1 MIRDQTTFRS
11 VNRSEPC
18 AICSKTH
25 KCSRGA
31 DALILCGR
39 PVEPAPAGFVYLGR
53 SKGDEQFGMY
63 RAEGDPVV
71 EARRHDHPNTNGHA
85 NGKAATPTDWRA
97 QTEKFA
103 KALTPDLRRE
113 LAEALSLPEATLAQ
127 LALGWHADEQAWTFP
142 EVDGAGNVRGL
153 NRRYRDGSKRMMPGG
168 HRGLTVPADWDMG
181 GPILLVEGASDTLT
195 LHTLGLTAIGRP
207 NNTGGSE
214 LLAEML
220 KEARPDRPIVVVG
233 EFDPKSAS
241 GLWPGRD
248 GAIRTAEKLTAALK
262 RPISWCLPPDDAK
275 DSREWARER
284 IGEHREDE
292 DAWSDLGQRFWA
304 GCEGQLK
311 TVSAADGPTMENGT
325 ADPNDAAGVSRDDE
339 SLTIPFAPFP
349 LGALPE
355 PIRSYVDA
363 GAAAI
368 NCDPSFIAL
377 PMLSMLA
384 GAIGNSRRVV
394 VKRGWSE
401 PAILWTAIIGESGT
415 TKSPA
420 VDLAR
425 DYPSRRQGE
434 ARKLFEKAYDVFQQE
449 RERHKLAVAEWKENP
464 EQPRPEEPERP
475 ILERALVDDTTIEA
489 LGPILMENWRGT
501 LILRDELAG
510 WLGGFDRYSKSP
522 KGGGEAAKWI
532 EMHGGRSIT
541 IDRRTGEPRTLFVP
555 RAAVSIG
562 GSIQPGIIRKLLTA
576 EHRENGL
583 LARLL
588 MAYPARRPRKW
599 TDAEIDDSIR
609 DAVQLVYDQL
619 WQLRPLTVVDGDP
632 RPVMVPLSSPARQE
646 FVAFV
651 NAHGDEQFQLDGEL
665 ASAWSKLEGYA
676 VRLAL
681 IHHLVRCASGER
693 LDPEAGIDVES
704 MRAGI
709 DLVRWFGAEDRRI
722 YAMLNEDRGQSER
735 RELVE
740 LIRRR
745 GGTIT
750 ARELQQASRRFP
762 NAEAATAALAGLV
775 DAKLAEWVP
784 GATVNGRGGRPTWF
798 VRLMA

>member
-1 MIRDQTTFRS
+1 MIPDRTTFRTVS
-11 VNRSEPC
+11 RAEPC
-18 AICSKTH
+18 AICGKTH

-31 DALILCGR
+31 DGLILCGR

-63 RAEGDPVV
+63 RAEGDPVI
-71 EARRHDHPNTNGHA
+71 EARQYDHANGNGHA
-85 NGKAATPTDWRA
+85 KGKRASPIDWRDRA
-97 QTEKFA
+97 EKYA
-103 KALTPDLRRE
+103 KAFTPELRRE
-113 LAEALSLPEATLAQ
+113 LAESLGLPEAALAR
-127 LALGWHADEQAWTFP
+127 LSLLGWHADEQAWTFP

-153 NRRYRDGSKRMMPGG
+153 NRRYRDGSKRMLPGG
-168 HRGLTVPADWDMG
+168 RRGLTVPADWDMG
-181 GPILLVEGASDTLT
+181 GPILLVEGASDTLI
-195 LHTLGLTAIGRP
+195 LHALGLTAIGRP

-220 KEARPDRPIVVVG
+220 KDVGPERQIVVVG
-233 EFDPKSAS
+233 EFDPKSDS

-248 GAIRTAEKLTAALK
+248 GAIQTAEKLAAALN

-275 DSREWARER
+275 DSREWTRER
-284 IGEHREDE
+284 IGEHREDA
-292 DAWSDLGQRFWA
+292 DAWADLGQRFWT
-304 GCEGQLK
+304 GCEGRLN
-311 TVSAADGPTMENGT
+311 TVSATNGP
-325 ADPNDAAGVSRDDE
+325 PNDVIGAACDE
-339 SLTIPFAPFP
+339 ISPAVPFSPFP
-349 LGALPE
+349 LVALPE

-425 DYPSRRQGE
+425 DYPSRRQAE
-434 ARKLFEKAYDVFQQE
+434 ARKRFESELAEYLE
-449 RERHKLAVAEWKENP
+449 EMARHKLAIDDWKKNP
-464 EQPRPEEPERP
+464 EDDRPEEPEKP

-489 LGPILMENWRGT
+489 LGPLLMDNWRGT

-576 EHRENGL
+576 EHRESGL

-588 MAYPARRPRKW
+588 MAYPPRRPRKW

-609 DAVQLVYDQL
+609 NAVQSVYDQL
-619 WQLRPLTVVDGDP
+619 WLLHPLTVVDGDP
-632 RPVMVPLSSPARQE
+632 RPVMVMLSSSARQE

-693 LDPEAGIDVES
+693 PDPEAGIDIES
-704 MRAGI
+704 IRAGI
-709 DLVRWFGAEDRRI
+709 DLVRWFGEEDRRI

-740 LIRRR
+740 LIRRH

-750 ARELQQASRRFP
+750 ARRLQQVSRRFP

-784 GATVNGRGGRPTWF
+784 GANVNGQGGRPTWF
-798 VRLMA
+798 VQLTS